1 MDWSKDQVRYVYIK
15 SKETKNAFLLGIA
28 VSLTRSKSCTEPS
41 HCWYRT
47 AVKEELVDLHLAFS
61 KVGNT
66 FRPLEILSYSLLKIT
81 MFHMQSVISCLQ
93 GWQMQKY
100 CNSLWKQ
107 LELKHAPNGVLL
119 RQYHSPKTG
128 WEDGRAAAIHITK
141 RLTMSYNQ
149 NL

>member
-1 MDWSKDQVRYVYIK
+1 MDWSKGQVTYVYTK
-15 SKETKNAFLLGIA
+15 SKEAKNAFLLGIA
-28 VSLTRSKSCTEPS
+28 VSLTKSKSCREPS
-41 HCWYRT
+41 HCCYR
-47 AVKEELVDLHLAFS
+47 ADVKEELVDLRLAFS

-66 FRPLEILSYSLLKIT
+66 FGPFEVLYYSRLKI
-81 MFHMQSVISCLQ
+81 MIFHTQSVISCLQ

-100 CNSLWKQ
+100 FNSLWKQ

-128 WEDGRAAAIHITK
+128 WEDSITAAIHAMR
-141 RLTMSYNQ
+141 RLTMSYSQ